1 MYPALI
7 LTHRHRRAFPVAA
20 LLAGALVLWF
30 ACVALATPFD
40 HDESQYV
47 AGAMLSGH
55 LTIFRDFLYLQP
67 PLHAWTYA
75 PLAWLFPH
83 DVLPAMRLATAASA
97 LGVLWCLWAA
107 QRIAGISRDSAIVA
121 LLLMASTAAFQF
133 TAGVVRND
141 MLPTL
146 LLSVGTMLCLRA
158 LRDRRRSLWLAAGLC
173 LGLAMSAKLNF
184 VPVGAA
190 VGLFLLR
197 TDRRSSRSDAAWLT
211 AGALAGLFPLFAG
224 WAAAPQAF
232 FYGVVTYGATAPHAW
247 YALNG
252 AGIELTPLGK
262 AAQLLLALAKGPAL
276 IALLLVGCA
285 TLMARGRPEAAGRQ
299 MALWM
304 VAGAIAGA
312 ALPTP
317 AQLQYVMPLIP
328 PLALALGY
336 VLDDARRW
344 SGRRRHILL
353 GLLSIGVVPGLLLPV
368 RDMAAMAAQG
378 SPVLEAGAGALW
390 AGRIVGQQAR
400 GDSVATLSPHMIAG
414 SGLRL
419 DPRFA
424 AGPFVYRTGWTIPVA
439 RARRLHVMTPA
450 TLADMDASPP
460 AAILTGY
467 ERGTRTLPIA
477 PDAGLIAYARRH
489 GYRAWPMADGV
500 GTLYI
505 RARAQAR

>member
-7 LTHRHRRAFPVAA
+7 LEYRHRRTFPLGA
-20 LLAGALVLWF
+20 LLAGALVFWF
-30 ACVALATPFD
+30 ACLALATPFD

-67 PLHAWTYA
+67 PLHAWAYA
-75 PLAWLFPH
+75 PLGWLFPH
-83 DVLPAMRLATAASA
+83 DVMLAMRLATGASA
-97 LGVLWCLWAA
+97 LGVLWFLWAA

-146 LLSVGTMLCLRA
+146 LLSIGTMLTLRA
-158 LRDRRRSLWLAAGLC
+158 LRDRRRSLWLAAGLF

-197 TDRRSSRSDAAWLT
+197 ADHRSSRRDAAWLST
-211 AGALAGLFPLFAG
+211 GIMAGLIPLLAG
-224 WAAAPQAF
+224 WAAEPEAF
-232 FYGVVTYGATAPHAW
+232 LYGVVTYGATAPHAW

-262 AAQLLLALAKGPAL
+262 VAQLLLALAKGPAL
-276 IALLLVGCA
+276 IALLLVGGSA
-285 TLMARGRPEAAGRQ
+285 FMARGRPGVAGRQ

-304 VAGAIAGA
+304 AAGAIMGA

-328 PLALALGY
+328 PLALALGH

-344 SGRRRHILL
+344 IDRRRHLLIGLL
-353 GLLSIGVVPGLLLPV
+353 GIGVVPGLLLPV
-368 RDMAAMAAQG
+368 RDMTAMAAQG
-378 SPVLEAGAGALW
+378 SPVLEAGAGAVW
-390 AGRIVGQQAR
+390 AGRIVRQQAQ

-424 AGPFVYRTGWTIPVA
+424 PGPFAYRTGWTIPA
-439 RARRLHVMTPA
+439 AQARRLQVMTPG
-450 TLADMDASPP
+450 TLADMDADPP

-467 ERGTRTLPIA
+467 ERGTRTLPLA
-477 PDAGLIAYARRH
+477 PDKGLIAYALRH
-489 GYRAWPMADGV
+489 GYRTWPMPDGV
-500 GTLYI
+500 GTLYV
-505 RARAQAR
+505 RDRAQAR